1 MRRLALFVAFLIASL
16 GSLGMVL
23 RGASYAY
30 AGESIQQEDLQRF
43 YQEINR
49 ESFKGK
55 YPKVPVR
62 WNDLTDPDAYGITR
76 FDRGIPYAMEL
87 DRKTVHSK
95 SFAMDV
101 IRHESCHIAT
111 NAEAKRRK
119 EDPHGPTFV
128 SCMARILE
136 TDTAD

>member
-1 MRRLALFVAFLIASL
+1 
-16 GSLGMVL
+16 MVL
-23 RGASYAY
+23 RGASFAY

-43 YQEINR
+43 YQEINHQ
-49 ESFKGK
+49 SFGGK
-55 YPKVPVR
+55 LPEVPVR
-62 WNDLTDPDAYGITR
+62 WSDLTGADAYGITR
-76 FDRGIPYAMEL
+76 FDHGVPYAMEL
-87 DRKTVHSK
+87 DRQTVHSK

-119 EDPHGPTFV
+119 EDPHGATFV